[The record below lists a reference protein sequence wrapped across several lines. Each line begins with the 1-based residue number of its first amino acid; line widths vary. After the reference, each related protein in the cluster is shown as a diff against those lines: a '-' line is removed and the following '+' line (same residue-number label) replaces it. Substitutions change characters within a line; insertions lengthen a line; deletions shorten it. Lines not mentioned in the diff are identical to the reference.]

1 MAHMSGQSSLSHVDS
16 QGNHPSTSSATSD
29 SHARW
34 SSPAGAHRRDDS
46 RRDWKK
52 YQGSFERWMQFWKGK
67 TLVEKVRLY
76 SVVANS
82 AFIAFMI
89 SRYLSERRSTGK
101 LWEDE
106 LTRKSREA
114 DDWRC
119 YHAHRLFHSQCRDI
133 SPIQWPGVHTSISA
147 SSSSSSSSPS
157 SLTESADTLCG
168 RLETVLRQCR
178 DHLADLLPQETPA
191 MKPITNITNMPP
203 WLKERPVYIQFFK
216 EKELKETGRQT
227 TTHDRHS

>member
-1 MAHMSGQSSLSHVDS
+1 MAHMSGQSSLSNS
-16 QGNHPSTSSATSD
+16 QGNHPSTSAA
-29 SHARW
+29 SHARR
-34 SSPAGAHRRDDS
+34 SSPAGDHRRED
-46 RRDWKK
+46 RKK
-52 YQGSFERWMQFWKGK
+52 LPGSFERWRQFWRGK

-82 AFIAFMI
+82 AFVAFMI

-106 LTRKSREA
+106 LTRKSKEA

-133 SPIQWPGVHTSISA
+133 SPNQWPGVHASLSA
-147 SSSSSSSSPS
+147 SSSSSSSSSS

-191 MKPITNITNMPP
+191 MKPITGITNIPP

-216 EKELKETGRQT
+216 EKELKESGRQT
-227 TTHDRHS
+227 TTHDCDS